1 MKENINKLLEYVPL
15 NDMVRLH
22 ACYWTA
28 KNNDTVV
35 HRVYEE
41 VVESSRLLE
50 VEFDE
55 KSLRGVLDKYLVS
68 KSHGP

>member
-1 MKENINKLLEYVPL
+1 
-15 NDMVRLH
+15 MVRLH

>member
-1 MKENINKLLEYVPL
+1 MTPIDRANVVTIIDGFYAWNEPTWLKENINKLLEYVPL

-35 HRVYEE
+35 HRVHEE
-41 VVESSRLLE
+41 VVESS
-50 VEFDE
+50 
-55 KSLRGVLDKYLVS
+55 
-68 KSHGP
+68 